1 MQDKYMA
8 YVGSYS
14 YNGQAKG
21 ITVYDV
27 DVKKGKF
34 IYRCEVEVDNSSY
47 LTVSHDGRMLYSIAD
62 EALWRSGFWK
72 RRTQPC
78 EQRKYQAM
86 RGCHIAT
93 DAEDKFI
100 FVSGYHDGKET
111 VVRLK
116 PDGSIGEVT
125 DGVYHKGL
133 GSVAERHVPPA
144 CELCGAH
151 AGWQIPAGSRSGN
164 DQVKIYRF

>member
-27 DVKKGKF
+27 DEKKGKF

-62 EALWRSGFWK
+62 EGVVAFRILENGALSRVHSANIK
-72 RRTQPC
+72 
-78 EQRKYQAM
+78 AM
-86 RGCHIAT
+86 RGCHIAN
-93 DAEDKFI
+93 DGEDKFI
-100 FVSGYHDGKET
+100 FVYGYHD
-111 VVRLK
+111 LK
-116 PDGSIGEVT
+116 
-125 DGVYHKGL
+125 
-133 GSVAERHVPPA
+133 
-144 CELCGAH
+144 
-151 AGWQIPAGSRSGN
+151 
-164 DQVKIYRF
+164 

>member
-27 DVKKGKF
+27 DEKKGKF

-62 EALWRSGFWK
+62 EGVVAFRILENG
-72 RRTQPC
+72 RTQPC
-78 EQRKYQAM
+78 EQQQISRRCAAAISRPM
-86 RGCHIAT
+86 RRT
-93 DAEDKFI
+93 
-100 FVSGYHDGKET
+100 SLSLY
-111 VVRLK
+111 
-116 PDGSIGEVT
+116 
-125 DGVYHKGL
+125 
-133 GSVAERHVPPA
+133 PA
-144 CELCGAH
+144 IMTARRRWS
-151 AGWQIPAGSRSGN
+151 A
-164 DQVKIYRF
+164 

>member
-62 EALWRSGFWK
+62 EGVVAFRILENGALSRVNSANIMTA
-72 RRTQPC
+72 RR
-78 EQRKYQAM
+78 RWSA
-86 RGCHIAT
+86 
-93 DAEDKFI
+93 
-100 FVSGYHDGKET
+100 
-111 VVRLK
+111 
-116 PDGSIGEVT
+116 
-125 DGVYHKGL
+125 
-133 GSVAERHVPPA
+133 
-144 CELCGAH
+144 
-151 AGWQIPAGSRSGN
+151 
-164 DQVKIYRF
+164 

>member
-47 LTVSHDGRMLYSIAD
+47 LTVSHAGGMC
-62 EALWRSGFWK
+62 ALPRFQVPCGK
-72 RRTQPC
+72 RR
-78 EQRKYQAM
+78 
-86 RGCHIAT
+86 
-93 DAEDKFI
+93 
-100 FVSGYHDGKET
+100 
-111 VVRLK
+111 
-116 PDGSIGEVT
+116 
-125 DGVYHKGL
+125 
-133 GSVAERHVPPA
+133 
-144 CELCGAH
+144 
-151 AGWQIPAGSRSGN
+151 RSLP
-164 DQVKIYRF
+164 R

>member
-27 DVKKGKF
+27 DEKKGKF

-62 EALWRSGFWK
+62 EGVVAFRILENGALSRVNSANIK
-72 RRTQPC
+72 
-78 EQRKYQAM
+78 AM
-86 RGCHIAT
+86 PGR
-93 DAEDKFI
+93 
-100 FVSGYHDGKET
+100 VSSRFLDLPYRDRCGGQVYLCI
-111 VVRLK
+111 RL
-116 PDGSIGEVT
+116 S
-125 DGVYHKGL
+125 
-133 GSVAERHVPPA
+133 
-144 CELCGAH
+144 
-151 AGWQIPAGSRSGN
+151 
-164 DQVKIYRF
+164 

>member
-27 DVKKGKF
+27 DEKKGKF

-62 EALWRSGFWK
+62 EGVVAFRILENGALSRVNSANIK
-72 RRTQPC
+72 
-78 EQRKYQAM
+78 AM

-133 GSVAERHVPPA
+133 GSVAERTFRPHVSCAERTPDGISLPSTS
-144 CELCGAH
+144 
-151 AGWQIPAGSRSGN
+151 P
-164 DQVKIYRF
+164 RFINTA

>member
-62 EALWRSGFWK
+62 DGHADL
-72 RRTQPC
+72 
-78 EQRKYQAM
+78 
-86 RGCHIAT
+86 
-93 DAEDKFI
+93 DAGAE
-100 FVSGYHDGKET
+100 
-111 VVRLK
+111 
-116 PDGSIGEVT
+116 PGSAFE
-125 DGVYHKGL
+125 GL
-133 GSVAERHVPPA
+133 
-144 CELCGAH
+144 
-151 AGWQIPAGSRSGN
+151 Q
-164 DQVKIYRF
+164 

>member
-47 LTVSHDGRMLYSIAD
+47 LTVSHGVPD
-62 EALWRSGFWK
+62 SGK
-72 RRTQPC
+72 RRPQPC
-78 EQRKYQAM
+78 EQRKYQ
-86 RGCHIAT
+86 G
-93 DAEDKFI
+93 DA
-100 FVSGYHDGKET
+100 
-111 VVRLK
+111 RL
-116 PDGSIGEVT
+116 PYCDRCGGQ
-125 DGVYHKGL
+125 VYL
-133 GSVAERHVPPA
+133 RIRLS
-144 CELCGAH
+144 
-151 AGWQIPAGSRSGN
+151 
-164 DQVKIYRF
+164 

>member
-47 LTVSHDGRMLYSIAD
+47 LTVSHDGRMLYSIAYCD
-62 EALWRSGFWK
+62 RCGGQVYLR
-72 RRTQPC
+72 
-78 EQRKYQAM
+78 
-86 RGCHIAT
+86 I
-93 DAEDKFI
+93 
-100 FVSGYHDGKET
+100 
-111 VVRLK
+111 RL
-116 PDGSIGEVT
+116 S
-125 DGVYHKGL
+125 
-133 GSVAERHVPPA
+133 
-144 CELCGAH
+144 
-151 AGWQIPAGSRSGN
+151 
-164 DQVKIYRF
+164 